1 MVSLLSLAVLL
12 QTAPP
17 TVGDTIWVSQTV
29 PVRSGYTV
37 RASDWEPAD
46 PIELL
51 GRARVVNAGDS
62 AQISYPVVIWRPG
75 QHVVDLPGP
84 LLLGPGGTVDSLA
97 GKQVTVAVRSVLP
110 RVPADSVL
118 TPQPPASIVDRQ
130 HTTPIPLLV
139 LWGIALILLLPL
151 HIWWRRRGKVASAA
165 PVVLQPTALEPPLAR
180 WADAGESRAVASA
193 AVARLRAAV
202 VERAPLGMS
211 GLDTDGLMIELAR
224 VRPDWPLADVERH
237 LRALDDV
244 RFGLTTPADALALA
258 RSTLELSHR
267 LEPFAA

>member
-1 MVSLLSLAVLL
+1 MVGLLSLAVLL
-12 QTAPP
+12 QAASP

-29 PVRSGYTV
+29 PVRSGYSV

-75 QHVVDLPGP
+75 QHVIDLPGP

-97 GKQVTVAVRSVLP
+97 GKQVTVAVQSVLP
-110 RVPADSVL
+110 PVPRDSAL
-118 TPQPPASIVDRQ
+118 APQPPASIVDRQ
-130 HTTPIPLLV
+130 HSTPIPLLV
-139 LWGIALILLLPL
+139 LWGIALLLLLPL
-151 HIWWRRRGKVASAA
+151 HLWWRKRGKAA
-165 PVVLQPTALEPPLAR
+165 PAPSVAIQPNALEPPLAR
-180 WADAGESRAVASA
+180 WADAGESRAVASVA
-193 AVARLRAAV
+193 AARLRTALA
-202 VERAPLGMS
+202 ERAPLPTS

-224 VRPDWPLADVERH
+224 VRPDWPLAEVERH

-244 RFGLTTPADALALA
+244 RFGLTTPADALALS
-258 RSTLELSHR
+258 RSTLELSDR
-267 LEPFAA
+267 LPPLAA